1 MKLNLIFLLIDALVL
16 LAFPFVFLYH
26 KLRQMLGFKR

>member
-1 MKLNLIFLLIDALVL
+1 MKLYFIFLLIDLLVL
-16 LAFPFVFLYH
+16 LAYPFVFLLH